1 MASYSLSKPYENL
14 LVKDGTA
21 SMHHQNIQALAIEM
35 CKIKNDLSTEI
46 LSNIFTQRT
55 QNHYSL
61 RNASDFQIPFV
72 RTVFHETGS
81 ISYFAPK
88 IWDIVPA
95 EMKNAISLNS
105 FKAQIKNGHPLTALV
120 NFESRI

>member
-1 MASYSLSKPYENL
+1 MY
-14 LVKDGTA
+14 
-21 SMHHQNIQALAIEM
+21 
-35 CKIKNDLSTEI
+35 KINNDLSTE
-46 LSNIFTQRT
+46 IFTQRT

-95 EMKNAISLNS
+95 EMKNAISLNN
-105 FKAQIKNGHPLTALV
+105 FKAQIKTWLPFNCPCRLCKPYINGAGFLEGL
-120 NFESRI
+120 I